1 MMQILAFSDYLP
13 PARRLA
19 SRFGLPLAEVEVH
32 HFPDGESFIAL
43 PPDLS
48 EHVLFCRSLNQP
60 NDKLIELLLCAR
72 TARELGAKRLT
83 LIAPYL
89 CYMRQDFANRQGV
102 AVSQRHIGRLL
113 AELFDDVITVDPHL
127 HRIDRL
133 QQAIPLDHA
142 VSLNATTPIAE
153 FLKQKLDTALLLG
166 PDSESMQW
174 TSTLAAM
181 TGFAFQVAEKIRLGD
196 TQVTLE
202 LPDAV
207 YRKQPVVIVDDMAS
221 TGRTLARAAELLKA
235 KGAAEIYAVVTHA
248 LFCGDAERVIRDAG
262 IEAIWSTDSIEHPS
276 SCIML
281 DGLLADAIKA
291 MLSEY

>member
-1 MMQILAFSDYLP
+1 MQILAFSDYLP
-13 PARRLA
+13 QAQRLA
-19 SRFGLPLAEVEVH
+19 SRLRLPLAEVEVH

-43 PPDLS
+43 PPELPA
-48 EHVLFCRSLNQP
+48 HVLFCRSLNQP

-89 CYMRQDFANRQGV
+89 CYMRQDFANRPGV

-133 QQAIPLDHA
+133 EQAIPLDHA
-142 VSLNATTPIAE
+142 VSLNATAPIAE

-166 PDSESMQW
+166 PDSESRQW

-181 TGFAFQVAEKIRLGD
+181 TGFAFQVAEKVRLGD
-196 TQVTLE
+196 TQVTLK
-202 LPDAV
+202 LPDAG
-207 YRKQPVVIVDDMAS
+207 YCKQPVVIVDDMAS

-248 LFCGDAERVIRDAG
+248 LFCVDAERVIRAAG
-262 IEAIWSTDSIEHPS
+262 IEAIWSTDSIEHAT
-276 SCIML
+276 SCILL
-281 DGLLADAIKA
+281 DGLLADSVKA

>member
-1 MMQILAFSDYLP
+1 MQILAFSDYLP
-13 PARRLA
+13 QAQRLA
-19 SRFGLPLAEVEVH
+19 SRLRLPLAEVEVH

-43 PPDLS
+43 PPELPA
-48 EHVLFCRSLNQP
+48 HVLFCRSLNQP

-89 CYMRQDFANRQGV
+89 CYMRQDFANRPGV
-102 AVSQRHIGRLL
+102 AVSQRHIGKLL

-127 HRIDRL
+127 HRIERL

-142 VSLNATTPIAE
+142 VSLNATAPIAE

-166 PDSESMQW
+166 PDCESRQW

-181 TGFAFQVAEKIRLGD
+181 TGFDFQVAEKVRLGD
-196 TQVTLE
+196 TQVTLK
-202 LPDAV
+202 LPDAG
-207 YRKQPVVIVDDMAS
+207 YRQQSVVIVDDMAS

-248 LFCGDAERVIRDAG
+248 LFCGDAERVIRAAG
-262 IEAIWSTDSIEHPS
+262 IEAIWSTDSIEHPT

-281 DGLLADAIKA
+281 DGLLADSVKA